1 MLLPEHL
8 FEKYNE
14 ISNIRFTYSDVFG
27 ILVEGNSPISKDIKE
42 ELQMVKAIVG
52 ANWGDEGKGKITD
65 MMAKEAD
72 IIVRFQGGANAGHTI
87 INDYG
92 KFALHTLP
100 SGVFYSHTTSIIG
113 NGVAL
118 NIPVLIEEI
127 QSIVN
132 RGVPKP
138 KILVSDRAQMV
149 MSYHVLFDQYEEE
162 RLGGKSFGST
172 KSGIA
177 PFYSDKYAKIGFQVS
192 ELFDEETLKE
202 KTERICEMKNVMLEH
217 LYHKP
222 LLKPEE
228 LLKELLAYKDM
239 IAPYVCDTSAYL
251 WNAIKEGKNI
261 LLEGQLGSLKDPDHG
276 IYPMVTS
283 SSTLAA
289 YGAIGAGIPPYEIG
303 KIITVCKAYS
313 SAVGAGAFVSEIFEE
328 EADEL
333 RRRGGD
339 GGEFGATTGRPR
351 RVGWFD
357 AVASKYGCRLQ
368 GTTDVAFTVLDVLGY
383 LDEIPVCVGY
393 EIDGEVTTEFPPTVK
408 LEKAKPVLE
417 TLPGWKCDIR
427 GIRKYEDLP
436 ENCRKYIEFIEEKI
450 GFPITMVSNG
460 PGRDDI
466 IYR

>member
-1 MLLPEHL
+1 
-8 FEKYNE
+8 
-14 ISNIRFTYSDVFG
+14 
-27 ILVEGNSPISKDIKE
+27 
-42 ELQMVKAIVG
+42 MVKAVVG

-65 MMAKEAD
+65 MLAKEAD

-87 INDYG
+87 VNNYG

-100 SGVFYSHTTSIIG
+100 SGCFYGHTTSIIG

-118 NIPVLIEEI
+118 NIPVLFKEI
-127 QSIVN
+127 QDIVAK
-132 RGVPKP
+132 GVPMP

-149 MSYHVLFDQYEEE
+149 MPYHVLFDQYEEE

-192 ELFDEETLKE
+192 ELFDEELLKE
-202 KTERICEMKNVMLEH
+202 KVVRVCETKNVILEH

-222 LLKPEE
+222 LLNPDE
-228 LLKELLAYKDM
+228 LLETLHQYKEM
-239 IAPYVCDTSAYL
+239 VEPYVCDVSAYL
-251 WNAIKEGKNI
+251 HDAIKEGKNI

-289 YGAIGAGIPPYEIG
+289 YGAIGAGIPPYEI
-303 KIITVCKAYS
+303 KEITTVVKAYS
-313 SAVGAGAFVSEIFEE
+313 SAVGAGAFVSEIFGD

-339 GGEFGATTGRPR
+339 KGEFGATTGRPR

-357 AVASKYGCRLQ
+357 AVASRYGCRIQ
-368 GTTDVAFTVLDVLGY
+368 GATEVALTVLDVLGY
-383 LDEIPVCVGY
+383 LDEIPICVGY
-393 EIDGEVTTEFPPTVK
+393 EIDGEVVKDFPVTYK
-408 LEKAKPVLE
+408 LEKAKPVLKK
-417 TLPGWKCDIR
+417 LPGWKCDIR
-427 GIRKYEDLP
+427 GIKKYEDLP
-436 ENCRKYIEFIEEKI
+436 AECRNYIETIEAEL
-450 GFPITMVSNG
+450 GVPVTMVSNG
-460 PGRDDI
+460 PGRDEI
-466 IYR
+466 IMRK